1 MSLTLPLNGQPG
13 MDGERRGRKRE
24 KREEEKSVEKELTPA
39 EEKEKKSIYDFC
51 AQKVLERR

>member
-1 MSLTLPLNGQPG
+1 
-13 MDGERRGRKRE
+13 MDSRE
-24 KREEEKSVEKELTPA
+24 WMGREEGGKGKKGKKGKSVEKELTPA